1 MTPNLVI
8 LAGGVSSRMRKAA
21 PVPDGMDAGLLVEA
35 GEKSKSMLGVGRLGR
50 PFLDYLI
57 YNAREAG
64 YTDIV
69 IVVGENDGGIRARYG
84 SAARDNDFHGVRIS
98 YAVQA
103 VPEGRTKP
111 LGTADALLCAL
122 RVRMD
127 WRGTKLTVCN
137 GDNLYSKGV
146 LKQLLDTSHR
156 GALIDYDR
164 DALRFEQ
171 SKIEQF
177 AVLEKDSDGYLTAI
191 IEKPSSGDIRRVRDA
206 SGRVGVSMN
215 IFRFSYDTVLGFLE
229 EVPLHPVRQ
238 ERELPSAAA
247 LMVRKNRHS
256 LFAIPASEYVPDL
269 TGRGDIALV
278 QEYLRDNYPAD
289 PFSQVQ

>member
-1 MTPNLVI
+1 MNPNLVI

-21 PVPDGMDAGLLVEA
+21 AVPEGMDAGLLMEA

-64 YTDIV
+64 YADLV

-84 SAARDNDFHGVRIS
+84 SAMRDNEFHGVRIS

-103 VPEGRTKP
+103 VPAGRSKP
-111 LGTADALLCAL
+111 LGTADAVLCAL
-122 RVRMD
+122 RVRRD
-127 WRGTKLTVCN
+127 WRGKKFTVCN
-137 GDNLYSKGV
+137 GDNLYSRSV
-146 LKQLLDTSHR
+146 LKQLLETGHP

-164 DALRFEQ
+164 DALRFGQ

-177 AVLEKDSDGYLTAI
+177 AVLEKDSDGYLKGI
-191 IEKPSSGDIRRVRDA
+191 IEKPSPGDIRRVRDA

-238 ERELPSAAA
+238 EKELPAAVA
-247 LMVRKNRHS
+247 LMVRSNPRS

-269 TGRGDIALV
+269 TGRGDIAIV
-278 QEYLRDNYPAD
+278 QEYLRNDCSAD
-289 PFSQVQ
+289 RF

>member
-1 MTPNLVI
+1 MNPHLVI
-8 LAGGVSSRMRKAA
+8 LAGGVSSRMKEAA
-21 PVPDGMDAGLLVEA
+21 PVTSGVDPGLLVEA
-35 GEKSKSMLGVGRLGR
+35 GQKSKSMLGVGRLGR

-57 YNAREAG
+57 SNARDAG
-64 YTDIV
+64 YTDLV

-84 SAARDNDFHGVRIS
+84 NAMRDNEFHGVRIS

-103 VPEGRTKP
+103 VPRGRTKP

-122 RVRMD
+122 RVRTD
-127 WRGTKLTVCN
+127 WRGKKFTVCN
-137 GDNLYSKGV
+137 SDNLYSQSV
-146 LKQLLDTSHR
+146 LKQLLETGHP

-164 DALRFEQ
+164 DALRFGQ

-177 AVLEKDSDGYLTAI
+177 AVLEKDSDGYLTGI
-191 IEKPSSGDIRRVRDA
+191 IEKPSPEDIRRVRDA

-229 EVPLHPVRQ
+229 EVPLHPLRQ
-238 ERELPSAAA
+238 EKELPAAVA
-247 LMVRKNRHS
+247 LMIGRSPRS

-269 TGRGDIALV
+269 TGRGDIAIV
-278 QEYLRDNYPAD
+278 QKYLRDDCSAD
-289 PFSQVQ
+289 RF

>member
-1 MTPNLVI
+1 MNPNLVI
-8 LAGGVSSRMRKAA
+8 LAGGVSSRMRKVA
-21 PVPDGMDAGLLVEA
+21 PVPDGMDAGLLREA
-35 GEKSKSMLGVGRLGR
+35 GEKSKSMLGVGPLGR

-64 YTDIV
+64 YADIV

-84 SAARDNDFHGVRIS
+84 SAARDNEYHGVRIS
-98 YAVQA
+98 YAVQT

-122 RVRMD
+122 RVRTD
-127 WRGTKLTVCN
+127 WRGTKFTVCN
-137 GDNLYSKGV
+137 SDNLYSRGV
-146 LKQLLDTSHR
+146 LKLLLDTTHS

-177 AVLEKDSDGYLTAI
+177 AVLEKDSDGYLSGI
-191 IEKPSSGDIRRVRDA
+191 IEKPSPGDIRRLRDA

-215 IFRFSYDTVLGFLE
+215 IFRFSYDTILEFLE

-238 ERELPSAAA
+238 EKELPSAVD
-247 LMVRKNRHS
+247 LMLRRNPHS

-269 TGRGDIALV
+269 TERGDIALV
-278 QEYLRDNYPAD
+278 QEYLRDNYSAD
-289 PFSQVQ
+289 PFSHVQ

>member
-1 MTPNLVI
+1 MNPNLVI

-21 PVPDGMDAGLLVEA
+21 PAPDGTDSGLLVDA
-35 GEKSKSMLGVGRLGR
+35 GQKSKSMLGVGPGGR

-64 YTDIV
+64 YADLV

-84 SAARDNDFHGVRIS
+84 SAMQDNEFHGVRIS

-103 VPEGRTKP
+103 VPGGRTKP

-122 RVRMD
+122 RVRTD
-127 WRGTKLTVCN
+127 WCGKKFTVCN
-137 GDNLYSKGV
+137 GDNLYSRGV
-146 LKQLLDTSHR
+146 LKQLLETGHP

-164 DALRFEQ
+164 DALRFAQ

-177 AVLEKDSDGYLTAI
+177 AVLEKDSDGYLTGI
-191 IEKPSSGDIRRVRDA
+191 IEKPSPEDIRRVRDA

-215 IFRFSYDTVLGFLE
+215 IFRLSYDTVLGFLE

-238 ERELPSAAA
+238 EKELPAAVA
-247 LMVRKNRHS
+247 LMVRRNPRS
-256 LFAIPASEYVPDL
+256 VLAIPVSEYVPDL
-269 TGRGDIALV
+269 TGRADIGGV
-278 QEYLRDNYPAD
+278 QGYLRDHCSAD
-289 PFSQVQ
+289 PF

>member
-1 MTPNLVI
+1 MNPNLVI
-8 LAGGVSSRMRKAA
+8 LAGGVSSRMKEVA
-21 PVPDGMDAGLLVEA
+21 PVPEGMDAGLLIEA

-57 YNAREAG
+57 SNAREAG
-64 YTDIV
+64 YADLV

-84 SAARDNDFHGVRIS
+84 SAMRDNEFHGVRIS
-98 YAVQA
+98 YAVQP
-103 VPEGRTKP
+103 VPGGRTKP

-122 RVRMD
+122 RVRTD
-127 WRGTKLTVCN
+127 WRGKKFTVCN
-137 GDNLYSKGV
+137 SDNLYSQSV
-146 LKQLLDTSHR
+146 LKQLLETGHP

-177 AVLEKDSDGYLTAI
+177 AVLEKDSDGYLTGI
-191 IEKPSSGDIRRVRDA
+191 IEKPSLEDIRRVRDA
-206 SGRVGVSMN
+206 WGRVGVSMN

-238 ERELPSAAA
+238 EKELPAAVA
-247 LMVRKNRHS
+247 LMVRRNPRS
-256 LFAIPASEYVPDL
+256 VLAIPVSEYVPDL
-269 TGRGDIALV
+269 TGRGDIGGV
-278 QEYLRDNYPAD
+278 QEYLRDHCAVD
-289 PFSQVQ
+289 PF

>member
-1 MTPNLVI
+1 MNPNLVI

-21 PVPDGMDAGLLVEA
+21 PAPDGTDSGLLVDA
-35 GEKSKSMLGVGRLGR
+35 GQKSKSMLGVGPGGR

-64 YTDIV
+64 YADLV

-84 SAARDNDFHGVRIS
+84 SAMQDNEFHGVRIS

-103 VPEGRTKP
+103 VPGGRTKP

-122 RVRMD
+122 RVRTD
-127 WRGTKLTVCN
+127 WCGKKFTVCN
-137 GDNLYSKGV
+137 GDNLYSRGV
-146 LKQLLDTSHR
+146 LKQLLETGHP

-164 DALRFEQ
+164 DALRFAQ

-177 AVLEKDSDGYLTAI
+177 AVLEKDSDGYLTGI
-191 IEKPSSGDIRRVRDA
+191 IEKPSPEDIRRVRDA
-206 SGRVGVSMN
+206 LGRVGVSMN
-215 IFRFSYDTVLGFLE
+215 IFRLSYDTVLGFLE

-238 ERELPSAAA
+238 EKELPAAVA
-247 LMVRKNRHS
+247 LMVRRNPRS
-256 LFAIPASEYVPDL
+256 VLAIPVSEYVPDL
-269 TGRGDIALV
+269 TGRGDIGEV
-278 QEYLRDNYPAD
+278 QGYLRDHCSAD
-289 PFSQVQ
+289 PF